1 MTQQSLKIKDWDGSN
16 CTVKLRF
23 GIIDTLTLRLKRV
36 DTLRF
41 IIIITNTAKWET
53 GRFTS
58 DRTRTK
64 TNIFNIPLANFPGER
79 GDPFDITVKVYRFRA
94 GQYETTHFKN
104 YEIKNQTIPF
114 NKTQI
119 SREYHG

>member
-1 MTQQSLKIKDWDGSN
+1 MTKQSLKIKDWDDSN
-16 CTVKLRF
+16 FTVKLRF

-41 IIIITNTAKWET
+41 TIIITNTVKWET
-53 GRFTS
+53 RRFTS
-58 DRTRTK
+58 DRTRNK
-64 TNIFNIPLANFPGER
+64 TNIFNIPLVNFPGER
-79 GDPFDITVKVYRFRA
+79 GDPFNITVKVYRFRA
-94 GQYETTHFKN
+94 GQYATHLKN
-104 YEIKNQTIPF
+104 YEIKNQTIPL